1 MNKATLGQT
10 PAWVMLGVSCLG
22 IVSSIFGIIYDGI
35 MLKGGLYTYLD
46 GISILWLAILF
57 GYMALISL
65 FPART
70 VQIERFVSQD
80 CFQKFL
86 LVSGVLGIMGCGYVL
101 LGENTANI
109 FSVVFTACIYLFFVV
124 RITRQYF
131 IKNAS

>member
-1 MNKATLGQT
+1 MNKITFGKTSARI
-10 PAWVMLGVSCLG
+10 MLGVSCLG
-22 IVSSIFGIIYDGI
+22 IVSSIFGILYDGV
-35 MLKGGLYTYLD
+35 MLKGGLYAYLD

-57 GYMALISL
+57 GYVALVSL

-70 VQIERFVSQD
+70 DQMERFVSQD
-80 CFQKFL
+80 YFQKFL
-86 LVSGVLGIMGCGYVL
+86 LVSGVLGNMGCGYVL